1 MELEL
6 QVVVCQLMW
15 VLRIKFRFST
25 RVVTTEQLL
34 QTQRAFFGGGGAH
47 ICNARIREAGAEGEF
62 EANLGD
68 RVRL

>member
-34 QTQRAFFGGGGAH
+34 QTQRAFFGGGGH
-47 ICNARIREAGAEGEF
+47 ISVMPE
-62 EANLGD
+62 LGKLGQKASL
-68 RVRL
+68 RRT

>member
-34 QTQRAFFGGGGAH
+34 QTQRAFFLGGGGH
-47 ICNARIREAGAEGEF
+47 ISVMPE
-62 EANLGD
+62 LGKLGQKASL
-68 RVRL
+68 RQT